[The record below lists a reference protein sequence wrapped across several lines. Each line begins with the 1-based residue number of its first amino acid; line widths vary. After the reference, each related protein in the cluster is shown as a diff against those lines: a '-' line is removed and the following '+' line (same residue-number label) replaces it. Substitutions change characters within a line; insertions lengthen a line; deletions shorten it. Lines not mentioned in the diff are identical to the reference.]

1 MFSSKTI
8 IYMKGY
14 DMRSLMFIVVAGVIM
29 LGQGCGESAPQGAPI
44 KIYPP
49 GKGPDK
55 EADKAPGK
63 AK

>member
-1 MFSSKTI
+1 
-8 IYMKGY
+8 
-14 DMRSLMFIVVAGVIM
+14 MRSLIFIAVAGIIM
-29 LGQGCGESAPQGAPI
+29 LGQGCGESAPQAPTG

>member
-1 MFSSKTI
+1 ML
-8 IYMKGY
+8 
-14 DMRSLMFIVVAGVIM
+14 SLMFIVVDGVIM

>member
-8 IYMKGY
+8 INKKGH

-29 LGQGCGESAPQGAPI
+29 LGQGCGESAPQGESI
-44 KIYPP
+44 KISHP
-49 GKGPDK
+49 GTDK
-55 EADKAPGK
+55 DTNKAPGK

>member
-1 MFSSKTI
+1 MFSSKTPI
-8 IYMKGY
+8 NKKGL
-14 DMRSLMFIVVAGVIM
+14 DMRSLIFIAIAGIIM

-55 EADKAPGK
+55 EAAKSADKAK
-63 AK
+63 